1 MWNARARLRREGG
14 REGGKWRKRETA
26 SSFSGG
32 LLPPS
37 PVLPLPPSRGLEGYV
52 MSRSA
57 AAAGRPPGPTGP
69 TPHLAA
75 TRAPRTRIARPPDGY
90 FHIPSV
96 QSACVRVYTVYPLP
110 TLSTLPRECVPN
122 PGGNPPRP
130 VKVDAAVKFG
140 RAVSPIS
147 FTALETGRRTWLRC
161 SIAD

>member
-1 MWNARARLRREGG
+1 MECAGATEEGG

-52 MSRSA
+52 MSRA
-57 AAAGRPPGPTGP
+57 AAAGANGANAAPGGNARASNAHCPATGWILSHSVSPECVCTCVHCVPASHPFHPP
-69 TPHLAA
+69 
-75 TRAPRTRIARPPDGY
+75 
-90 FHIPSV
+90 S
-96 QSACVRVYTVYPLP
+96 
-110 TLSTLPRECVPN
+110 LPRECVPN
-122 PGGNPPRP
+122 PGGNPPLP
-130 VKVDAAVKFG
+130 VKVDVAVKFG

-147 FTALETGRRTWLRC
+147 FTALETGVTGRRTWLRC